1 MNYYTRLMQMAL
13 SGQKYLAGLPA
24 AQFAGQHT
32 NPTRN
37 AERKALK
44 MVGRRQYLKI
54 RKSMKRSI
62 KEMKCATS

>member
-1 MNYYTRLMQMAL
+1 MNYYNRLTQTAL
-13 SGQKYLAGLPA
+13 SGQKYLDGLPA

-44 MVGRRQYLKI
+44 VVGRRQYLKI

-62 KEMKCATS
+62 KELKCATS